1 MSRIGMVIHPGRRAA
16 VEAAE
21 RIEAMLDAEGVET
34 EVFSDDAARPGGA
47 AHLDLVIS
55 VGGDGT
61 FLRAAHA
68 ASDLGCPVLGIKV
81 GRLGFLTEV
90 EPDGAL
96 DLIRSVLS
104 GRARI
109 DERMALTVEPIEGAE
124 FDPQWGLNEVMVEKR
139 ARHRL
144 VRLAVEVDGTYVTT
158 FSADGVIVASP
169 TGSTAYS
176 FSARGPIVSPSVDAL
191 VLTPVAAHMVFD
203 RSFVLDPSS
212 AVSLHVMGDES
223 GILSADGR
231 QSVELPIGSR
241 VRIRRSG
248 RPARMVRRDD
258 APGFLS
264 LVRDKFDLPGGGDD
278 DADGAGGLDPT
289 GGRGVGTD
297 D

>member
-1 MSRIGMVIHPGRRAA
+1 MSRVGFVVHPGREAA
-16 VEAAE
+16 VEAAD
-21 RIEAMLDAEGVET
+21 RIRAALDDPGVET
-34 EVFSDDAARPGGA
+34 PVIPGDGSVPEREGGF
-47 AHLDLVIS
+47 DLVVS

-61 FLRAAHA
+61 FLRGAHA
-68 ASDLGCPVLGIKV
+68 ASDLGCPVLGVMV

-90 EPDGAL
+90 EPEEAVA
-96 DLIRSVLS
+96 LIRTVLA
-104 GRARI
+104 GTARI
-109 DERMALTVEPIEGAE
+109 EERMALTVEPIEGAT
-124 FDPQWGLNEVMVEKR
+124 FSPQWGLNEVMVEKR

-144 VRLAVEVDGTYVTT
+144 VRLAVEVDGAYVTT

-176 FSARGPIVSPSVDAL
+176 FSARGPIVSPGVDSL

-212 AVSLHVMGDES
+212 DVSLLVMGDES

-231 QSVELPIGSR
+231 QSIELPVGSR

-248 RPARMVRRDD
+248 RPARMVRRGD

-264 LVRDKFDLPGGGDD
+264 LVRDKFGLPG
-278 DADGAGGLDPT
+278 DADEDVSRPRAD
-289 GGRGVGTD
+289 VGPEP
-297 D
+297 